1 MRRFFQIGSQCL
13 IDLGIVLCLYSGQV
27 VAQAG
32 EVIPVS
38 GDTKY
43 VHDPS
48 IIKEGDTWYLFGT
61 ASGPS
66 RDGELP
72 IRCSK
77 DLHEWKKCGNVFN
90 HIPEWIEKESPK
102 TKELWAPDISYFNGE
117 YHLYYAFSVFGKNTS
132 GIALLTNKTLNSKS
146 PDFRWVDHGL
156 ILQSR
161 VEDDFNAIDPNIV
174 LDHGQPWLSFGSFW
188 TGIKMRKIDA
198 KTGLV
203 ASDDNKLYSLAQ
215 RQRPPN
221 PPPNPPG
228 LPGDWQAIEAPFI
241 VQHGDYFYL
250 FVSFDLCCRG
260 TKSSYKTMVG
270 RSNGY
275 IESQTGWCGGC
286 SARHISAKLSRP
298 EGDVYVSLHVEQD
311 NDTTPAWAE
320 IVIVEMKPMDSGLVM
335 VNADS
340 LASDISRTGHASV
353 YGISF
358 DTGKADVKPESVGTL
373 EEIAKLLQK
382 SAQLKLYVVGHTD
395 NVGNLASNQDLSQ
408 RRADAVAQLLS
419 AKYGVLAARLRAI
432 GDGPSAPVASNDSEE
447 GRAKN
452 RRVEL
457 VKQ

>member
-1 MRRFFQIGSQCL
+1 MSLVHLHRIAISVVLCALSATLLSAQAHDMPGSQDHPL
-13 IDLGIVLCLYSGQV
+13 ISRYSGSVIDEYAAKAYEAYTLPLGKMGQGEIAKSQPLEGKFTRIHYAIPPGRSTMEV
-27 VAQAG
+27 LRNYQDALQHAG
-32 EVIPVS
+32 FQ
-38 GDTKY
+38 T
-43 VHDPS
+43 
-48 IIKEGDTWYLFGT
+48 LFT
-61 ASGPS
+61 CA
-66 RDGELP
+66 
-72 IRCSK
+72 
-77 DLHEWKKCGNVFN
+77 
-90 HIPEWIEKESPK
+90 
-102 TKELWAPDISYFNGE
+102 
-117 YHLYYAFSVFGKNTS
+117 
-132 GIALLTNKTLNSKS
+132 
-146 PDFRWVDHGL
+146 
-156 ILQSR
+156 
-161 VEDDFNAIDPNIV
+161 
-174 LDHGQPWLSFGSFW
+174 
-188 TGIKMRKIDA
+188 
-198 KTGLV
+198 
-203 ASDDNKLYSLAQ
+203 LAQ
-215 RQRPPN
+215 C
-221 PPPNPPG
+221 G
-228 LPGDWQAIEAPFI
+228 
-241 VQHGDYFYL
+241 
-250 FVSFDLCCRG
+250 
-260 TKSSYKTMVG
+260 
-270 RSNGY
+270 NGY
-275 IESQTGWCGGC
+275 IEGQTGWCGGC

-353 YGISF
+353 YGIYF
-358 DTGKADVKPESVGTL
+358 DTGKADVKPESDGTL

>member
-1 MRRFFQIGSQCL
+1 MSLVHLHRIAISV
-13 IDLGIVLCLYSGQV
+13 VLCALSATLLPAQAHDTPGSKDHPLISRYSGSVIDEYAAKAYEAYTLPLGKMGQGEIAKSQPLEGKFTRIHYAIPPGRSTMEV
-27 VAQAG
+27 LRNYQDALQHAG
-32 EVIPVS
+32 FQ
-38 GDTKY
+38 T
-43 VHDPS
+43 
-48 IIKEGDTWYLFGT
+48 LFT
-61 ASGPS
+61 CA
-66 RDGELP
+66 
-72 IRCSK
+72 
-77 DLHEWKKCGNVFN
+77 
-90 HIPEWIEKESPK
+90 
-102 TKELWAPDISYFNGE
+102 
-117 YHLYYAFSVFGKNTS
+117 
-132 GIALLTNKTLNSKS
+132 
-146 PDFRWVDHGL
+146 
-156 ILQSR
+156 
-161 VEDDFNAIDPNIV
+161 
-174 LDHGQPWLSFGSFW
+174 
-188 TGIKMRKIDA
+188 
-198 KTGLV
+198 
-203 ASDDNKLYSLAQ
+203 LAQ
-215 RQRPPN
+215 C
-221 PPPNPPG
+221 G
-228 LPGDWQAIEAPFI
+228 
-241 VQHGDYFYL
+241 
-250 FVSFDLCCRG
+250 
-260 TKSSYKTMVG
+260 
-270 RSNGY
+270 NGY
-275 IESQTGWCGGC
+275 IEGQTGWCGGC

-353 YGISF
+353 YGIYF
-358 DTGKADVKPESVGTL
+358 DTGKADVKPESDGTL